1 MRHLSSLLSAGF
13 ASPQAVRVLRGRPVA
28 LWRGLRLFAL
38 ALTVALTSLA
48 CGPRELL
55 APFLDVTVAEIPA
68 NTTQLQIDATFAGK
82 TRTDMAGSGQLG
94 RFTISLPA
102 GSRGRIDIQ
111 ATARDAQ
118 GCIVAIGQLSQEFSA
133 NQVYTATL
141 TLAAKQPPIC
151 ATGMRTVTLNKTG
164 GGAGSITANPAELSC
179 DKNCPSKMVQLQ
191 AGTVVSLAV
200 DAPESGPG
208 WTSTFDGWSGACS
221 GMNTCIIPLSQD
233 TTVTA
238 RFTCHGWCPESLPG
252 ETTNLNAVWGFSSN
266 RVVAVGEGGRILQW
280 NGTAW
285 KAITSPVTANL
296 RGLHGTTTGI
306 GIAVGDGGTILKT
319 SDFGDTWTTQNSTT
333 TVNLR
338 SVWLL
343 DGTEGYIVGD
353 NLAMGKPWLQGDTM
367 TWSQI
372 TRMNVDQAWNAVW
385 GYASISYFAVGNA
398 GKSVVSNSFFIP
410 ADATAAL
417 NGLYGTSK
425 ENMTAVG
432 VGSTLLRYDTANQV
446 WKTMNRPAGT
456 GFVNLRSIHGS
467 SENAMFTVGDGGT
480 VWFYDGA
487 TWSVDAFPGQTQLND
502 VYVASASEVY
512 VVGVGGVIYH
522 KKP

>member
-38 ALTVALTSLA
+38 ALTVALSSLT

-151 ATGMRTVTLNKTG
+151 ATGMLTVTLNKTG
-164 GGAGSITANPAELSC
+164 GGAGSITAKPAELSC

-208 WTSTFDGWSGACS
+208 WMSTFDGWSGACS

-285 KAITSPVTANL
+285 KAVTSPVTANL

-306 GIAVGDGGTILKT
+306 GYAVGDGGTILKT
-319 SDFGDTWTTQNSTT
+319 SDFGDTWMTQNSTT

-338 SVWLL
+338 SVWVL
-343 DGTEGYIVGD
+343 DGAEAYVVGD
-353 NLAMGKPWLQGDTM
+353 NVGASKPWLWLNP
-367 TWSQI
+367 TWTPVMASGL
-372 TRMNVDQAWNAVW
+372 DQSWNAVW
-385 GYASISYFAVGNA
+385 GHSSGNYFVVGNS
-398 GKSVVSNSFFIP
+398 GKSGIRNPLGIP
-410 ADATAAL
+410 SDAAATL
-417 NGLYGTSK
+417 NGVYGTSNS
-425 ENMTAVG
+425 NMTAVG
-432 VGSTLLRYDTANQV
+432 VGSTLLRLDYINKV
-446 WKTMNRPAGT
+446 WNTMNRPAGT

-467 SENAMFTVGDGGT
+467 SENAMFTVGDGGA
-480 VWFYDGA
+480 VWFYDGT
-487 TWSVDAFPGQTQLND
+487 TWRVDAFPGQTQLND
-502 VYVASASEVY
+502 VYVASVSEVY
-512 VVGVGGVIYH
+512 VVGVGGLIYH